1 MVAKKGSRLGVG
13 AVSSTSA
20 SSSDANVSEDWTKNI
35 KKQILSV
42 GKKRAYVA
50 DYGDDDDAC
59 GLDNGYNS
67 SSDDEEE
74 GRTTAVKERKKK
86 KARQTDVTHVLTDG
100 DALVV
105 EEANPITSTIASD
118 TVTTKSKKKK
128 KKGKKERAQEQQP
141 QPSQDDV
148 EDANATTTTPNDTEQ
163 NTTTTAVEPGNTGS
177 NKNNTKRKR
186 KKVRSK
192 QKNIAKDNRTANEK
206 PSHLVLGRADY
217 SGRPMTQ
224 TTKDKLGIKTK
235 LKVKSNKA
243 AKLDDAFESGE
254 WVDEAGL
261 KGEEGD
267 KPKLKVAAA
276 SGPDG
281 TNGFAPGWTA
291 RMSPLKSSADNE
303 DSDNHDTGEPMTK
316 KQKKE
321 EEVSLKKIGDCIV
334 SMDNDDTGEPMTKK
348 KKKSKKKKY
357 KNV

>member
-20 SSSDANVSEDWTKNI
+20 SSSEANVSEDWTKNI

-42 GKKRAYVA
+42 GKKRSYVA
-50 DYGDDDDAC
+50 DYGDDDDAG

-86 KARQTDVTHVLTDG
+86 KARQTDVTPVLTDG

-105 EEANPITSTIASD
+105 EEEANPITSTTSD

-141 QPSQDDV
+141 QAVQDV
-148 EDANATTTTPNDTEQ
+148 EDATATTTTPNDTEQ

-177 NKNNTKRKR
+177 NNNTKRKR

-217 SGRPMTQ
+217 GGRPMTQ

-261 KGEEGD
+261 KGGNVADDNKAKPADNGDNNHDIGEPTEKPQKEEG
-267 KPKLKVAAA
+267 
-276 SGPDG
+276 
-281 TNGFAPGWTA
+281 
-291 RMSPLKSSADNE
+291 
-303 DSDNHDTGEPMTK
+303 
-316 KQKKE
+316 
-321 EEVSLKKIGDCIV
+321 SLKKIGDCIV
-334 SMDNDDTGEPMTKK
+334 SMNNDDTGEPLTKK

>member
-1 MVAKKGSRLGVG
+1 MVAKTGSRLGVG

-20 SSSDANVSEDWTKNI
+20 SSSEANVSEDWTKNI

-42 GKKRAYVA
+42 GKKRSYVA
-50 DYGDDDDAC
+50 DYGDDDDAG

-67 SSDDEEE
+67 SSDEEEE

-86 KARQTDVTHVLTDG
+86 KARQTDVTPVLTDG
-100 DALVV
+100 DAVVV
-105 EEANPITSTIASD
+105 EEAHPITD

-141 QPSQDDV
+141 QAAQDV
-148 EDANATTTTPNDTEQ
+148 EDATATTTPNDTEQ

-177 NKNNTKRKR
+177 NNNTKRKR

-261 KGEEGD
+261 KKEEDD

-291 RMSPLKSSADNE
+291 RSSPLNQGDNNN
-303 DSDNHDTGEPMTK
+303 DDTGEPMAK

-321 EEVSLKKIGDCIV
+321 EEGSLKKIGDCIV
-334 SMDNDDTGEPMTKK
+334 SMNNDDTGEPMTKK

>member
-1 MVAKKGSRLGVG
+1 MIAKKASRLGVG
-13 AVSSTSA
+13 AVSATSA

-42 GKKRAYVA
+42 GKKRSYVA
-50 DYGDDDDAC
+50 DYGDDDDAG

-86 KARQTDVTHVLTDG
+86 KARQTDVTPVLTDG

-105 EEANPITSTIASD
+105 EEANPTTTIASD

-141 QPSQDDV
+141 QAVQDV
-148 EDANATTTTPNDTEQ
+148 EDATATTTTPNDTEQ

-177 NKNNTKRKR
+177 NNNTKRKR

-243 AKLDDAFESGE
+243 VKLDDAFESGE

-321 EEVSLKKIGDCIV
+321 EEGSLKKIGDCIV
-334 SMDNDDTGEPMTKK
+334 DTGEPMTKK

>member
-20 SSSDANVSEDWTKNI
+20 SSSEANVSEDWTKNI

-42 GKKRAYVA
+42 GKKRSYVA
-50 DYGDDDDAC
+50 DYGDDDDAG

-86 KARQTDVTHVLTDG
+86 KARQTDVTPVLTDG
-100 DALVV
+100 DAVVV
-105 EEANPITSTIASD
+105 EEAHPITD

-141 QPSQDDV
+141 QAAQDV
-148 EDANATTTTPNDTEQ
+148 EDATATTTTPNDTEQ

-177 NKNNTKRKR
+177 NNNTKRKR

-261 KGEEGD
+261 KKEEDD

-291 RMSPLKSSADNE
+291 RSSPLNQGDNNN
-303 DSDNHDTGEPMTK
+303 DDTGEPMTK

-321 EEVSLKKIGDCIV
+321 EEGSLKKIGDCIV
-334 SMDNDDTGEPMTKK
+334 SMNNDDTGEPMTKK

>member
-1 MVAKKGSRLGVG
+1 MSLPSLVAKKGSRLGVG
-13 AVSSTSA
+13 AVSATSA
-20 SSSDANVSEDWTKNI
+20 SSSEANVSEDWTKNI

-42 GKKRAYVA
+42 GKKRSYVA
-50 DYGDDDDAC
+50 DYGDDDDAG
-59 GLDNGYNS
+59 GLDTGYNS

-86 KARQTDVTHVLTDG
+86 KARRTDVTPVLTDG

-105 EEANPITSTIASD
+105 EEEEANPITSTIASD

-141 QPSQDDV
+141 QAVQDA
-148 EDANATTTTPNDTEQ
+148 ENATVTTTTTPNDTEQ
-163 NTTTTAVEPGNTGS
+163 NTTTTAVEPSNTGS

-254 WVDEAGL
+254 WVGEAGL
-261 KGEEGD
+261 KGGNVADVNKAKPADNGDNNHDIREPTEKPQKEEG
-267 KPKLKVAAA
+267 
-276 SGPDG
+276 
-281 TNGFAPGWTA
+281 
-291 RMSPLKSSADNE
+291 
-303 DSDNHDTGEPMTK
+303 
-316 KQKKE
+316 
-321 EEVSLKKIGDCIV
+321 SLKKIGDCIV
-334 SMDNDDTGEPMTKK
+334 SMNNDDTGEPMTKK

>member
-20 SSSDANVSEDWTKNI
+20 SSSEANVSEDWTKNI

-42 GKKRAYVA
+42 GKKRSYVA
-50 DYGDDDDAC
+50 DYGDDDDAG
-59 GLDNGYNS
+59 GLDTGYNS
-67 SSDDEEE
+67 SSDDDEE

-86 KARQTDVTHVLTDG
+86 KARQTDVTPVSTDG

-105 EEANPITSTIASD
+105 EEETNPITSTIASD

-141 QPSQDDV
+141 QAVQDA
-148 EDANATTTTPNDTEQ
+148 EDATATTTTTPNDTEQ
-163 NTTTTAVEPGNTGS
+163 NTTTTAVEPSNTGS
-177 NKNNTKRKR
+177 NKSNTKRKR

-235 LKVKSNKA
+235 SKVKSNKA

-261 KGEEGD
+261 KKEED
-267 KPKLKVAAA
+267 NKPKLKVAAA

-291 RMSPLKSSADNE
+291 RSSPLNQGDNNN
-303 DSDNHDTGEPMTK
+303 DDTGEPMTK

-321 EEVSLKKIGDCIV
+321 EEGSLKKIGDCIV
-334 SMDNDDTGEPMTKK
+334 SMNNDDTGEPMTKK

>member
-13 AVSSTSA
+13 AVSSTAA

-42 GKKRAYVA
+42 GKKRSYVA
-50 DYGDDDDAC
+50 DYGDEDDAG

-67 SSDDEEE
+67 NSDDEEE

-86 KARQTDVTHVLTDG
+86 KGRPTDVMPVLSDG
-100 DALVV
+100 DALLV
-105 EEANPITSTIASD
+105 EEANPITST
-118 TVTTKSKKKK
+118 KPKKKK

-141 QPSQDDV
+141 QTSQDV
-148 EDANATTTTPNDTEQ
+148 EDTAVASTTIATTTTSNDTEQ
-163 NTTTTAVEPGNTGS
+163 NTTTAAVEQGIIGS
-177 NKNNTKRKR
+177 NNKNTKRKR

-235 LKVKSNKA
+235 LKVRNNKA

-261 KGEEGD
+261 KGEEDD
-267 KPKLKVAAA
+267 KPKLKVASA
-276 SGPDG
+276 SGP
-281 TNGFAPGWTA
+281 TA
-291 RMSPLKSSADNE
+291 RMSPLKSSADDE
-303 DSDNHDTGEPMTK
+303 DNNNDDTGEPMTK

-321 EEVSLKKIGDCIV
+321 EEGSLKKIGDCIV
-334 SMDNDDTGEPMTKK
+334 SMNNDDTGEPMTKN

>member
-13 AVSSTSA
+13 AVSATSA

-42 GKKRAYVA
+42 GKKRSYVA
-50 DYGDDDDAC
+50 DYGDDDDAG
-59 GLDNGYNS
+59 GLDTGYNS

-86 KARQTDVTHVLTDG
+86 KARQTDVTPVLTDG
-100 DALVV
+100 ALVV
-105 EEANPITSTIASD
+105 EEANPTTTIASD

-141 QPSQDDV
+141 QAVQDA
-148 EDANATTTTPNDTEQ
+148 EDATATTTTTPNDTEQ
-163 NTTTTAVEPGNTGS
+163 NTTTTAVEPSNTGS

-243 AKLDDAFESGE
+243 SKLDDAFESGE

-261 KGEEGD
+261 KKEEDD

-291 RMSPLKSSADNE
+291 RSSPLNQGDN
-303 DSDNHDTGEPMTK
+303 N
-316 KQKKE
+316 
-321 EEVSLKKIGDCIV
+321 
-334 SMDNDDTGEPMTKK
+334 NDDTGEPMTKK